1 MSAMQRRKGA
11 RIEREIVNRHKE
23 LGVHA
28 ERVVMSG
35 AVKGVRM
42 GNGHDVDIYLKER
55 AAPLCCEVKGGQ
67 QVPKFCL
74 SALGENDAL
83 FLRRD
88 NAEPVVMVPWR
99 VWKELVTR

>member
-11 RIEREIVNRHKE
+11 RVEREIVNRHKE

-35 AVKGVRM
+35 AVKGRRM
-42 GNGHDVDIYLKER
+42 GEGHDVDIYLKDR
-55 AAPLCCEVKGGQ
+55 AAPICAEVKAGA

-74 SALGENDAL
+74 SALGENDAV
-83 FLRRD
+83 FFRRD

-99 VWKELVTR
+99 MWAEMVKR